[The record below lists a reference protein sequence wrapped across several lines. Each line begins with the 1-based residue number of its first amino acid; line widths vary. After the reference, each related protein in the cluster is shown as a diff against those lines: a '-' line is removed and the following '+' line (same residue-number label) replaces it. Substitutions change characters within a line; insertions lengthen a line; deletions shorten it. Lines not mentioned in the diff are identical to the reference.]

1 MKDNLSRYTL
11 RVEQVLLD
19 KLGYIAEY
27 EGRTKNRELEQ
38 MIKKRI
44 SDFEKSTERSHRHK
58 KETAKPSLF
67 YVNQLPIPTNRQP
80 SAKKNARIPVTYS
93 QKRFA
98 PSRG

>member
-38 MIKKRI
+38 LIRRRI
-44 SDFEKSTERSHRHK
+44 ADFEQQHGEIKID
-58 KETAKPSLF
+58 ETSD
-67 YVNQLPIPTNRQP
+67 
-80 SAKKNARIPVTYS
+80 
-93 QKRFA
+93 
-98 PSRG
+98 